1 MWCKAE
7 VLYANPFCERRSN
20 ARNEEIYLPPAT
32 TRHMTSVWKR
42 RLLRTL
48 GTLGILAAFP
58 FLAWF
63 ALGWIEVVPSMVDTF
78 GAVGLRTPAAIT
90 VGGLLLAAIGFYDL

>member
-1 MWCKAE
+1 MK
-7 VLYANPFCERRSN
+7 
-20 ARNEEIYLPPAT
+20 
-32 TRHMTSVWKR
+32 SVWKR

-48 GTLGILAAFP
+48 GTLGVLAAFP

-63 ALGWIEVVPSMVDTF
+63 AVGWIEVVPSMEDTF
-78 GAVGLRTPAAIT
+78 GVAGLRTPAAIT